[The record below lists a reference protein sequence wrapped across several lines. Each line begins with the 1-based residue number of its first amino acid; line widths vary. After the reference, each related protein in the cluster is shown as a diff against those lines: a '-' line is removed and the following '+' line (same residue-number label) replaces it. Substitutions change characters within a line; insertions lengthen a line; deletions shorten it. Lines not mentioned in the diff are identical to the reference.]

1 MAQIVSNEIPSG
13 LIDSSNKVYTLANN
27 SLQITNLIVDWVEY
41 FDFVC
46 ITGTNTVTLT
56 DAPTLSI
63 RADYIATWYSST
75 PWANLTTLQDLRDT
89 FYDILRETEQ
99 DSSAYP
105 LTLVDLL
112 INAAQQKIL
121 AGRVINPIN
130 GQEARKGI
138 LHFLNQDVY
147 YTNIKST
154 TTTADLTVWATTIPA
169 DPTWYSVTGGKLY
182 LGWQI
187 ATYTWIDT
195 VAWTFTG
202 VSGIVFAHIAGT
214 QISPAYDLPTDF
226 STIINVTYNNKIKL
240 PAKQYDDVFED
251 LNSFKG
257 SNFQRMNVTSMYESP
272 YRVKP
277 FYTIKDSQYLILY
290 QLNDT
295 WYPIHVRYEKTNSQM
310 TTAAS
315 TCTID
320 DDTLARTTIPY
331 LAVAEMM
338 FNRWEEQ
345 RAGEI
350 FAFAIAQCKLL
361 YSRYNDT
368 SFESQNW
375 VQYRMWKWKLNI

>member
-1 MAQIVSNEIPSG
+1 MGQIVTNEIPVG
-13 LIDSSNKVYTLANN
+13 LIDSSNKIYTLSMTA
-27 SLQITNLIVDWVEY
+27 LQITDVVVDWSEY
-41 FDFVC
+41 FDFTF
-46 ITGTNTVTLT
+46 TGTTLT
-56 DAPTLSI
+56 LVDAPTLSI
-63 RADYIATWYSST
+63 HVDYIATGYSST
-75 PWANLTTLQDLRDT
+75 PALNLTTLQDLRNT

-121 AGRVINPIN
+121 NWRVINPIN
-130 GQEARKGI
+130 GQEARKWI

-154 TTTADLTVWATTIPA
+154 TTTADLTVWATTISA
-169 DPTWYSVTGGKLY
+169 DPTWYSATGGKLY
-182 LGWQI
+182 LGGQI
-187 ATYTWIDT
+187 ATYTGIDT
-195 VAWTFTG
+195 VAGTFTG
-202 VSGIVFAHIAGT
+202 VTGIVFAHPAGT

-226 STIINVTYNNKIKL
+226 GTIINVTYNNKIKL
-240 PAKQYDDVFED
+240 PAKQYDDIFED

-257 SNFQRMNVTSMYESP
+257 SNFQRTNITSMYESP

-277 FYTIKDSQYLILY
+277 FYTIKDSQYLLLY
-290 QLNDT
+290 QLNDN
-295 WYPIHVRYEKTNSQM
+295 WYPIHVRYEKVHVPM
-310 TTAAS
+310 TTSAS
-315 TCTID
+315 LTMID

-350 FAFAIAQCKLL
+350 YAFAIAQCKLL
-361 YSRYNDT
+361 YSWYNDT

-375 VQYRMWKWKLNI
+375 VQYRMGKGKINI

>member
-1 MAQIVSNEIPSG
+1 MAQIISNEIPTWT
-13 LIDSSNKVYTLANN
+13 IDWANKVYTLANN

-41 FDFVC
+41 FDFICAVW
-46 ITGTNTVTLT
+46 TNTVTLT

-63 RADYIATWYSST
+63 RVDYIATWYSST
-75 PWANLTTLQDLRDT
+75 PWVNLTTLQDLRDT

-112 INAAQQKIL
+112 INAAQQKIV

-130 GQEARKGI
+130 WQEARKGV

-154 TTTADLTVWATTIPA
+154 YLTADTTVWATTLYS
-169 DPTWYSVTGGKLY
+169 DPTWYSATGGKLY
-182 LGWQI
+182 LWWQI
-187 ATYTWIDT
+187 ATYTGIDT
-195 VAWTFTG
+195 VAKTFTG
-202 VSGIVFAHIAGT
+202 VSGIIFAHPAGT
-214 QISPAYDLPTDF
+214 QVSPAYDLPTDY
-226 STIINVTYNNKIKL
+226 SSIINVTYNNKIKL
-240 PAKQYDDVFED
+240 PAKQYDDIFED

-277 FYTIKDSQYLILY
+277 FYTIKDSAYLILY

-295 WYPIHVRYEKTNSQM
+295 WYPIHVRYEKLYSPM
-310 TTAAS
+310 VAAS
-315 TCTID
+315 DTCTID

-345 RAGEI
+345 RAGEL
-350 FAFAIAQCKLL
+350 FAFAVAQCKIL

-375 VQYRMWKWKLNI
+375 VQYRMGKWKLNI